1 MFVNNTLLNWLFKNV
16 AVVMKN
22 EIRALDLISMLL
34 RERNARMQESIKIE
48 IAAINRFRSNLFLE
62 DIPYDLGL
70 YDFEEISYDY
80 PKNIYLTTNEI
91 IIRIDEEFSNM
102 LLRDVTEDHS
112 YKKLLDIWE
121 NGKK

>member
-1 MFVNNTLLNWLFKNV
+1 
-16 AVVMKN
+16 MKD

-34 RERNARMQESIKIE
+34 REKKVRIQESIKIDV
-48 IAAINRFRSNLFLE
+48 AAINRFRSNLFLE

-70 YDFEEISYDY
+70 SDFEDFSYDY

-102 LLRDVTEDHS
+102 LLRDVTKDHS

-121 NGKK
+121 NREK

>member
-1 MFVNNTLLNWLFKNV
+1 
-16 AVVMKN
+16 MKN